1 VLAPKTRAA
10 IRIGSLLY
18 LALGVVLFAGP
29 EFAASTFPWS
39 VSPFVAMTIGGWLL
53 GNGVGM
59 WFAAAPGPAPRV
71 MPVLAYVAAFAALEL
86 LVVIAFRG
94 VLRLDGLLAIP
105 YLLTLGVSLIA
116 AAFGM
121 LELRRSTE
129 VVIEADEPLSR
140 RVRGLLLGLLAF
152 VTALGLAGFIAGTG
166 GLSTTGQIF
175 PEDLTLFTVRAFA
188 AFYLA
193 LVVGIGALL
202 LRPGVASAYML
213 GIAGVAL
220 ILPILAAAVL
230 NIGAF
235 DFAGHPLQVLYL
247 AAYGVALV
255 PSVVFLVVHRDTF
268 RRF

>member
-1 VLAPKTRAA
+1 MLAPKTRAA

-18 LALGVVLFAGP
+18 LALGLVLFAAP
-29 EFAASTFPWS
+29 EYAASTFPWS

-86 LVVIAFRG
+86 LIVIAFRG
-94 VLRLDGLLAIP
+94 VLRMDGLLAIP

-121 LELRRSTE
+121 LELRKST
-129 VVIEADEPLSR
+129 VVVVVEDEPLSAVER
-140 RVRGLLLGLLAF
+140 RLLLGLLVF
-152 VTALGLAGFIAGTG
+152 ITALGVGGFLAGTG

-175 PEDLTLFTVRAFA
+175 PESLTLFTVRAFA

-193 LVVGIGALL
+193 LAVGIGALL

-213 GIAGVAL
+213 GIAGIAL
-220 ILPILAAAVL
+220 IIPILAAALL

-235 DFAGHPLQVLYL
+235 NFVERPLGILYL
-247 AAYGVALV
+247 AAYAVTLV
-255 PSVVFLVVHRDTF
+255 PSAAFLVRHRETF
-268 RRF
+268 RHF